1 MSRKGKSTDT
11 KSRFMVLQIR
21 GRNRDQRQRG
31 RRVWCSGATMMTP
44 VYYVSLCANAIA
56 VIQLLHYYAYITE
69 EKTETQKGHTPSKH

>member
-1 MSRKGKSTDT
+1 
-11 KSRFMVLQIR
+11 
-21 GRNRDQRQRG
+21 
-31 RRVWCSGATMMTP
+31 MMTP